1 MGGNKYNKIIIIGFL
16 GFLAVASVASALKP
30 PTAFSPSENKYL
42 QTKSKF
48 TISGLLDG
56 SYGTDYESYLSD
68 QFPVRN
74 SWIGMKV
81 LAERVQGKQDVNGV
95 YFGKQDYLI
104 EKFDAENVEGA
115 LLEKNLNILSTFV
128 NEAKQTLGEGRV
140 RVMMVPTASQI
151 LSSNLPFLAAPYDQ
165 GRVSASLT
173 QMIGTGTMVPIEAAL
188 KAHDRENIYYKTDHH
203 WTALGSYYGYR
214 AWAESVGVEPWEQSE
229 FEIQTVSENFLGT
242 VYSKV
247 NVPHEP
253 DSIQLYLPKTPVVY
267 RIDYDGTGEPAD
279 MYTYKALEGKDQY
292 SVYMDGNHGLTEIR
306 NEDKTLDKERKL
318 LIIKDSFAHSF
329 APFAVNHYAET
340 YMIDLRYFNPSP
352 KAFMEEKGITDLLI
366 LYQIPGFS
374 GEKTVSKLR

>member
-1 MGGNKYNKIIIIGFL
+1 MDGGKHNKIMIIGFL

-42 QTKSKF
+42 QTKPEF

-68 QFPVRN
+68 QFPARN

-81 LAERVQGKQDVNGV
+81 LAERVQGKKDVNGV

-104 EKFDAENVEGA
+104 EKFDAENIEGA
-115 LLEKNLNILSTFV
+115 LLDKNLDILSTFV
-128 NEAKQTLGEGRV
+128 NEAKQMLGEEQV

-151 LSSNLPFLAAPYDQ
+151 LTSNLPFLAAPYDQ
-165 GRVSASLT
+165 GEVSDSLVQTIGASTL
-173 QMIGTGTMVPIEAAL
+173 VPIEAAL
-188 KAHDRENIYYKTDHH
+188 KTYDREMVYYKTDHH
-203 WTALGSYYGYR
+203 WTALGAYYGYR
-214 AWAESVGVEPWEQSE
+214 AWAESVGLKPWEQSE
-229 FEIQTVSENFLGT
+229 FEIQTVSDDFLGT

-253 DSIQLYLPKTPVVY
+253 DSIQLYLPKNPATY
-267 RIDYDGTGEPAD
+267 NIYYDGAEAPAD

-292 SVYMDGNHGLTEIR
+292 SIYMDGNHGLTEIK
-306 NEDKTLDKERKL
+306 NGDKTLDNERKL

-329 APFAVNHYAET
+329 APFAVNHFAET

-352 KAFMEEKGITDLLI
+352 KVFMEEKGITDLLI